1 MENVIY
7 LALASAACL
16 GFAAMNFVLN
26 DGGILPGWILLGVLF
41 AVVGAATVVFG
52 DDEGANGGVEA

>member
-7 LALASAACL
+7 LGLASAACL

-41 AVVGAATVVFG
+41 AVVGAASVVLG
-52 DDEGANGGVEA
+52 DGDGASGGAGA